1 MITDVVIRAINS
13 EIADLQRIIDAD
25 EAILQYEK
33 SQEKHDQ
40 LINEIDSLQDWIA
53 KLRRKREHFEFG

>member
-40 LINEIDSLQDWIA
+40 LINEIDSLQDRIA

>member
-1 MITDVVIRAINS
+1 MITDVVIRAIDS

-25 EAILQYEK
+25 EEILKHEK

-40 LINEIDSLQDWIA
+40 LINEVSRLQDRIA
-53 KLRRKREHFEFG
+53 KLRKKREHFRFG

>member
-1 MITDVVIRAINS
+1 MISEVAIRAIDS

-25 EAILQYEK
+25 EVILEHEK

-40 LINEIDSLQDWIA
+40 LINEIDQLQDRIA
-53 KLRRKREHFEFG
+53 RLRRKREHFEFG